1 MSLGLAENLPALIRA
16 KFNAARSSG
25 ALKLASSHLAVLNLG
40 GIPVRHTGTSS
51 NQA

>member
-1 MSLGLAENLPALIRA
+1 MSLGLADNLPALIRA

-40 GIPVRHTGTSS
+40 GGIPVRR
-51 NQA
+51 